1 MDLPPFP
8 VPLRRL
14 IARLPAYPPAAAAA
28 LAVNVWFGATL
39 NAQNL
44 PAARG
49 RIIAIHIRDTGLKLA
64 FAVEDEGLVARG
76 SVPADATISAE
87 ARDFLAL
94 AMREEDPDTLFFN
107 RRLTMEG
114 DTELALLVK
123 NTLDGIDFRALGLLP
138 PLSRVLTALGLQL
151 RSLL

>member
-1 MDLPPFP
+1 MDFPAFP

-14 IARLPAYPPAAAAA
+14 IARLPAYPPAAMAA
-28 LAVNVWFGATL
+28 LMVNIWFGAML
-39 NAQNL
+39 NARNL

-49 RIIAIHIRDTGLKLA
+49 RIIAIHIRDIGLRLA
-64 FAVEDEGLVARG
+64 FAMEDEGLVARG
-76 SVPADATISAE
+76 SVSADATISAE

-94 AMREEDPDTLFFN
+94 AMREQDPDTLFFN

-123 NTLDGIDFRALGLLP
+123 NTLDGIDFRALGLP
-138 PLSRVLTALGLQL
+138 PLSRVLTAAALQL